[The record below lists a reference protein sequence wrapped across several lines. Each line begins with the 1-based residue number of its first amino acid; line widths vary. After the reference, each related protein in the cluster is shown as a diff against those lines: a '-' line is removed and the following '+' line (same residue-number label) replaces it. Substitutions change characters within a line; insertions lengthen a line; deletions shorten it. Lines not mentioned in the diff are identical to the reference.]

1 MSAVTILHSITTFT
15 TLIIPTQK
23 KKKDNCFLKQKV
35 TNRFQT
41 KYIYFKKNLYNKSG
55 NIGACIQF
63 IIITQF
69 SAPYSSDN
77 PGDSVYNF

>member
-15 TLIIPTQK
+15 TLIYSHTE

-41 KYIYFKKNLYNKSG
+41 KYIYFKKIFTIS
-55 NIGACIQF
+55 QE
-63 IIITQF
+63 T
-69 SAPYSSDN
+69 
-77 PGDSVYNF
+77 

>member
-41 KYIYFKKNLYNKSG
+41 KYIYFKKIFTIS
-55 NIGACIQF
+55 QE
-63 IIITQF
+63 T
-69 SAPYSSDN
+69 
-77 PGDSVYNF
+77 